1 MTRTF
6 CTPSVPCRCGQSL
19 RTRCCHGSVGRSLV
33 SDAIPHTRC
42 LAVSPR
48 LQILALYGAIDRID
62 KDLVCRYV
70 AGLQQPDGSFF
81 GDEWGEVDTR
91 FSFCS
96 LATLSLLGAL
106 ERMYGCFL
114 PCWRDI
120 SPFVQRCNYAYTLAR
135 QRG

>member
-1 MTRTF
+1 MPF
-6 CTPSVPCRCGQSL
+6 HTP
-19 RTRCCHGSVGRSLV
+19 
-33 SDAIPHTRC
+33 
-42 LAVSPR
+42 VSPR

-70 AGLQQPDGSFF
+70 AGLQQRDGSFF

-106 ERMYGCFL
+106 ERMYGRL
-114 PCWRDI
+114 LSCWRGI
-120 SPFVQRCNYAYTLAR
+120 SPFVQRCNYVYIGTPAR
-135 QRG
+135 MSPQIIFEAVE